1 MSNAMNNSVS
11 NKEERRSPWPYAIVI
26 FLTVVV
32 VVNIIFIYAALKTD
46 DGLVD
51 EDYYEKGILYN
62 KTLEDEAALGWQI
75 ALNSTEELRAESINL
90 LSVSVLGK
98 DGLPLKDASV
108 RVILMRPATDR
119 YDEETPL
126 VLSGAVYGGKL
137 QIPLRGLW
145 DIKIIVDKD
154 GSIVERI
161 FRVRV

>member
-1 MSNAMNNSVS
+1 MSNAMNNITKH
-11 NKEERRSPWPYAIVI
+11 KEERRSPWPYAICI
-26 FLTVVV
+26 FLAVVV
-32 VVNIIFIYAALKTD
+32 IVNLIFIYTAVKTN

-62 KTLEDEAALGWQI
+62 KTLEDEATLGWQVV
-75 ALNSTEELRAESINL
+75 LNSTDELRAESINL
-90 LSVSVLGK
+90 LSVSVLDK

-119 YDEETPL
+119 YDKETSL
-126 VLSGAVYGGKL
+126 VLSGAAYSGKL